1 MKAMTSQE
9 IENKFVEFFENKGHK
24 HVSSSSLIPEGKD
37 LLFTNAGMNQ
47 FKDIF
52 LGLKIPSYKRAVTVQ
67 KCFRANDLDNV
78 GKTPR
83 HHTFFKM
90 LGNFSFGDYFKKEA
104 IEWAWEFL
112 THPDWLGIDKSRFY
126 VTVFDTDDEALWEQ
140 IWQKDKEAIKR
151 NKYAFIKKDKDNFWE
166 MGSVGPC
173 GPCSEIFYSYGDHD
187 SQSQDSQ
194 SQDVEIWN
202 LVFTQSDRQKDGSLK
217 KLKGGPFIDTGAGL
231 ERLTAVMQGVESN
244 FETDIF
250 MDLFGYLLEE
260 KVIVATI
267 RAWRKGIQQPKN
279 ESEAK
284 IQDENIR
291 QVFDTFLKDLSDH
304 LQLES
309 VPKMSEDSLS
319 RWFFMDYI
327 GEFQNIFEGIL
338 KKLNTPNQR
347 KALINFLCEYLQKDR
362 TLREDTKNYKQN
374 LLKQTINEDQKKQN
388 RIALL
393 KIADH
398 ARAIACLLTDGVTFP
413 DEGRGYVARDIFK
426 RMCKCLEKIGI
437 SIIAST
443 RYYMPKLPASLE
455 RNYYTPCFLVN
466 YFIKPIDISSSSE
479 EKKQYRF
486 IMDSIV
492 NETIRHANKDEMK
505 ERDHQIYS
513 NREKIKD
520 KIKEIKQS
528 EEKIKKLKK
537 EIEEKKKAL
546 QKTSSQKNK
555 DDSVLITE
563 EEIKKTIKQ
572 NKDEIEKEEQKIK
585 TNAGPIQKVEKEIE
599 EKEKEQTE
607 DLKEAKDEKIQKKE
621 NIFHKE
627 FEKAFQNQIPS
638 PEALGA
644 FAFKIFET
652 YGISKEGIKQLLQ
665 KRDIQL
671 NEDFDKSF
679 KDAMEKV
686 KKASSQEY
694 ITSQEEHL
702 KKLCRQAKASLCL
715 FTQKHLEKLCE
726 KIKASLS
733 IQEHFVGYDT
743 LSTQTQIL
751 KLSDGQ
757 QEVQQLP
764 AGQKGFAFF
773 KQTPFYAESGEQ
785 MADQGAVKN
794 LSQETLAQITDCQKY
809 ENIHYHKIQ
818 IKNNILRVNDKVIL
832 QVDSER
838 RAETKKHHTAS
849 LSIQKYFVEHFVGY
863 DQLSAETQILKLS
876 DGQQEVQKLPAGQ
889 EGYAIFKQTPFYA
902 ESGGQIAD
910 QGEVKNLS
918 QETLAQ
924 IIDCQKYEDIHYHK
938 IQIQNNIL
946 KVNDKVILQVHPER
960 RAETKKHH
968 TATHLLHAALKEKL
982 GDLVTQR
989 GSLVAEDHLRFDF
1002 THSKPVTPQE
1012 ISQIEKLINNQIAQA
1027 LPVTTTIE
1035 KVEDAKAKGAVAFFA
1050 EKYPEKV
1057 RVLSIGHN
1065 KESIELC
1072 GGTHVKNTSEIQ
1084 AFVITLE
1091 ESIKGGIRR
1100 IKALAGQSA
1109 IKYLLEQSKK
1119 LTVAQ
1124 QEAQTKKLTEWI
1136 RQSQQNNKALN
1147 KQVQKLTVA
1156 QIDIDALVAGATAI
1170 EGGQQVKAILEISD
1184 REALRQITDRIKN
1197 KLDAGIVIVM
1207 GQGEKGP
1214 LMVAVTQNLKDKY
1227 NAVIELKKYGQG
1239 GGRPDFAQ
1247 GFHSVSFHSK

>member
-1 MKAMTSQE
+1 MKALTSQE
-9 IENKFVEFFENKGHK
+9 IENKFVEFFENKKHK

-112 THPDWLGIDKSRFY
+112 THPDWLGIDKSRLY
-126 VTVFDTDDEALWEQ
+126 VTVYDTDDEAYHLWEQ
-140 IWQKDKEAIKR
+140 IWEKDKEAIKR
-151 NKYAFIKKDKDNFWE
+151 NKYEFIKKDKENFWE

-173 GPCSEIFYSYGDHD
+173 GPCSEIFYRYGDH
-187 SQSQDSQ
+187 DSQ

-260 KVIVATI
+260 KIIVATI
-267 RAWRKGIQQPKN
+267 KTCRENAQPEN
-279 ESEAK
+279 ELYAYM
-284 IQDENIR
+284 QDENIR
-291 QVFDTFLKDLSDH
+291 QVFDTFLNNLSNH
-304 LQLES
+304 LQLENN
-309 VPKMSEDSLS
+309 PKISKDDPS
-319 RWFFMDYI
+319 RVFFMDYA
-327 GEFQNIFEGIL
+327 GEFQNIFKEIL

-347 KALINFLCEYLQKDR
+347 KALINFLCEDLQKDR
-362 TLREDTKNYKQN
+362 TLIGDKKNYEQN
-374 LLKQTINEDQKKQN
+374 LLKQNIDENKKKQD
-388 RIALL
+388 RIALF

-398 ARAIACLLTDGVTFP
+398 IRAIACLLTDGVTFSN
-413 DEGRGYVARDIFK
+413 EGRGYVAREIFK
-426 RMCKCLEKIGI
+426 RMCKCLKQIEI
-437 SIIAST
+437 SRIASI
-443 RYYMPKLPASLE
+443 RDYSMLGDSIHDSIPRRPKPLE
-455 RNYYTPCFLVN
+455 GVYTTCFLV
-466 YFIKPIDISSSSE
+466 YFFIKNLENRKYHP
-479 EKKQYRF
+479 
-486 IMDSIV
+486 IMDSIIR
-492 NETIRHANKDEMK
+492 ETIPYTKEDEIK
-505 ERDHQIYS
+505 EIEHRIHNNQK
-513 NREKIKD
+513 KIKD
-520 KIKEIKQS
+520 KSEEIKKSEKQIQVAEEEIKEKQKELQKTSHQINKNESILLAEQETKDIITQKESEIKEEQ
-528 EEKIKKLKK
+528 EKIEKNKRQIQKAENENIELSKQLKK
-537 EIEEKKKAL
+537 ILEDDEEEKKKQA
-546 QKTSSQKNK
+546 TDTFNR
-555 DDSVLITE
+555 
-563 EEIKKTIKQ
+563 
-572 NKDEIEKEEQKIK
+572 
-585 TNAGPIQKVEKEIE
+585 
-599 EKEKEQTE
+599 
-607 DLKEAKDEKIQKKE
+607 
-621 NIFHKE
+621 E
-627 FEKAFQNQIPS
+627 FDKAFQNQTPS
-638 PEALGA
+638 LEALGA
-644 FAFKIFET
+644 FAFKLYET
-652 YGISKEGIKQLLQ
+652 YGISKEDIKHLFQ
-665 KRDIQL
+665 KRNIQL

-686 KKASSQEY
+686 KKASSQKY
-694 ITSQEEHL
+694 LTSQEEHL
-702 KKLCRQAKASLCL
+702 NKLCGQ
-715 FTQKHLEKLCE
+715 
-726 KIKASLS
+726 IKASLS
-733 IQEHFVGYDT
+733 TQEHFVGYDQ

-757 QEVQQLP
+757 QEVW
-764 AGQKGFAFF
+764 
-773 KQTPFYAESGEQ
+773 E
-785 MADQGAVKN
+785 
-794 LSQETLAQITDCQKY
+794 
-809 ENIHYHKIQ
+809 
-818 IKNNILRVNDKVIL
+818 
-832 QVDSER
+832 
-838 RAETKKHHTAS
+838 
-849 LSIQKYFVEHFVGY
+849 
-863 DQLSAETQILKLS
+863 
-876 DGQQEVQKLPAGQ
+876 LPAGQ
-889 EGYAIFKQTPFYA
+889 EGFVIFNQTPFYA

-924 IIDCQKYEDIHYHK
+924 ITDCQKYENIHYHK

-968 TATHLLHAALKEKL
+968 TATHLLHAALKKKL
-982 GDLVTQR
+982 RDKNKSENHVTQR

-1012 ISQIEKLINNQIAQA
+1012 ISQIEQLINNQIAQA

-1035 KVEDAKAKGAVAFFA
+1035 KVEEAKARGAVAFFA

-1091 ESIKGGIRR
+1091 ESIKGGVRR

-1119 LTVAQ
+1119 LTIAQ

-1156 QIDIDALVAGATAI
+1156 QIDIDALIAGATAI
-1170 EGGQQVKAILEISD
+1170 EGGQQVKATLEISD

-1227 NAVIELKKYGQG
+1227 NAVTELKKYGQG